1 MPNASLHHIDGRI
14 FRVFIREDGILQVDI
29 HDDSFF
35 ELADAKELVEAAGKL
50 GEGKRF
56 LNIINVGN
64 GTLVDD
70 KARRFSS
77 SIDGSKYKLADAFII
92 NSFAQQLI
100 ANFIIKINRPPIPTA
115 YFKSTEEAVI
125 WLKSLDLTKAE

>member
-29 HDDSFF
+29 HDDSYF
-35 ELADAKELVEAAGKL
+35 ELADAKELVEAAAKL

-56 LNIINVGN
+56 LNLINVGK

-70 KARRFSS
+70 KARNFSS
-77 SIDGSKYKLADAFII
+77 SIEGSIYKLADAFVI

-100 ANFIIKINRPPIPTA
+100 ANFIIKVNRPPVPTA
-115 YFKSTEEAVI
+115 FFKSADEAVQ
-125 WLKSLDLTKAE
+125 WLKSLDLTKS